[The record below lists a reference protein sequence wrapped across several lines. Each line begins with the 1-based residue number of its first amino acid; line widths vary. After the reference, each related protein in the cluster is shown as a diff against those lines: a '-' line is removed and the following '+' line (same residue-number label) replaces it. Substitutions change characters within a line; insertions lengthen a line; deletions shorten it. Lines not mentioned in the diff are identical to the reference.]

1 MSVDAK
7 PPASQEPLVHPGMRL
22 ALVPGIGPKSH
33 RLLMERFGCAERVFR
48 ASYEELL
55 AIPGVGPTLAQ
66 RIVQAAQ
73 QPIEQPVL
81 AVCQAHGLRWVFRDE
96 PDYPPLL
103 AQLDD
108 APALLFYRGQLRP
121 EHRRAVAMVG
131 TRYPTGYGLRQ
142 ADRLAR
148 QLVQA
153 GFTIISGLARGI
165 DAAAHRAALAAG
177 GSTWAVL
184 GGGLL
189 QMYPAEHR
197 RLADQIASS
206 GAVLSE
212 LPPEH
217 PPRSGNF
224 PQRNRIISGLSLG
237 VVVVEAGI
245 RSGALIT
252 AQHALEQG
260 REVFAVPGSIENPV
274 SRGCHQLIRDG
285 AKLVESAQDII
296 DELASLLQLVE
307 PPDSSSSFAA
317 AGGAATD
324 RGALPASVQLSPA
337 EQRLWHAIDPT
348 GSLVDDAIQRSGL
361 SAHEAL
367 VALAQ
372 LEVKQLV
379 RRIGGARVTRAAPA
393 TGRAK

>member
-1 MSVDAK
+1 
-7 PPASQEPLVHPGMRL
+7 MRL
-22 ALVPGIGPKSH
+22 VLVSGVGPKSH
-33 RLLMERFGCAERVFR
+33 RLLIERFGCAERVFR

-55 AIPGVGPTLAQ
+55 TVPGVGAALAQ

-81 AVCQAHGLRWVFRDE
+81 AQCQSHGLSWVFRD
-96 PDYPPLL
+96 DAAYPPLL
-103 AQLDD
+103 AQLED

-121 EHRRAVAMVG
+121 EHRRAVAIVG

-153 GFTIISGLARGI
+153 GFTIVSGLARGI

-177 GSTWAVL
+177 GATWAVL

-206 GAVLSE
+206 GAVLTE

-237 VVVVEAGI
+237 VVVVEAGV

-285 AKLVESAQDII
+285 AKLVESAQDIV
-296 DELASLLQLVE
+296 DELTSLLPLVE
-307 PPDSSSSFAA
+307 SRGLPSGSNEGTGCQGEPATLPPA
-317 AGGAATD
+317 
-324 RGALPASVQLSPA
+324 VQLSEA
-337 EQRLWHAIDPT
+337 EQRLWQAIEPN

-372 LEVKQLV
+372 LEVKKLV
-379 RRIGGARVTRAAPA
+379 RRVGGAKVVRDGRTA
-393 TGRAK
+393 GRAK